1 MRFSRIIISLLL
13 STLIIST
20 ASANQCRRIH
30 IGLINWTDI
39 EATTALTSVLMEQLG
54 FRIRTS
60 VQKTIPKTLDKL
72 SKGKVD
78 VFLGNWMPS
87 NISTVQPY
95 IDAGSIVKLTT
106 NLVGAKYTL
115 AVPQYVHDAGV
126 KTFQDLTKYADKFSK
141 RIYGLEAN
149 NGGNIIIDKM
159 ISDNAYGLND
169 FKLVV
174 TSEKIMLRKLS
185 KHINNKEWIA
195 FLAWEPHPMNVDFD
209 IAYLD
214 GDQQYF
220 GANFGASTVET
231 LVRKNFTQQCPQAA
245 KLLKNLRFTLSM
257 ENELM
262 ADLKN
267 NDVDPKTAAWRW
279 MRKNPQQ
286 VEEWLKGIDIPN
298 KKSLDDIIASFE

>member
-1 MRFSRIIISLLL
+1 MRLSKIIISLLL
-13 STLIIST
+13 TSLIIST

-39 EATTALTSVLMEQLG
+39 EATTAVTSVLMERLG
-54 FRIRTS
+54 FRVRSS
-60 VQKTIPKTLDKL
+60 VQTVPKTLDKL

-78 VFLGNWMPS
+78 IFLGNWMPS

-149 NGGNIIIDKM
+149 NGGNIIIDKI

-169 FKLVV
+169 FKLIV

-262 ADLKN
+262 ADIQN

-286 VEEWLKGIDIPN
+286 VKEWLKGIEIPN